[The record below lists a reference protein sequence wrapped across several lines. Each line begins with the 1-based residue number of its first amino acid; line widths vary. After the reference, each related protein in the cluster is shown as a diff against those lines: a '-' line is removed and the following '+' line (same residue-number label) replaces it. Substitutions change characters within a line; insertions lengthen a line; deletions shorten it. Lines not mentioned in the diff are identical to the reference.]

1 MAGDLTADYY
11 RMEGESMK
19 AIVVYK
25 SKTGFTKKYAEWIH
39 EATKFDILSYDN
51 TSGVS
56 LSTYDL
62 VIFGSRIHAGR
73 IDGYKKAKELFDKSA
88 SKRFVVFATGA
99 TPNDAEDVIREFWSQ
114 NLSDDELGNIPH
126 FYMQSG
132 LCYEKMSFLDK
143 TMMKMVASMLKKK
156 EDKNAQEKGFEQAI
170 TSSYDISSKTFIEP
184 LVSLLKK

>member
-1 MAGDLTADYY
+1 MSKYDT
-11 RMEGESMK
+11 
-19 AIVVYK
+19 VVY
-25 SKTGFTKKYAEWIH
+25 
-39 EATKFDILSYDN
+39 
-51 TSGVS
+51 
-56 LSTYDL
+56 
-62 VIFGSRIHAGR
+62 GSRSHAGR

-88 SKRFVVFATGA
+88 SKSFVVFATGA

-170 TSSYDISSKTFIEP
+170 ATSYDISSKTFIEP
-184 LVSLLKK
+184 LISLLKK